1 MNGPRRAGS
10 HYGPRGVFDPPNTS
24 TRPVSSPDPTP
35 GEVSRAL
42 SAAARTLD
50 ARAANPAG
58 ADPGEILC
66 QLPRGDGT
74 ELRVSIHHYEG
85 RPFVRLAPWSGGWP
99 VKGKGATVKPRE
111 LAAVVVALGRALEQL
126 ERGAA

>member
-10 HYGPRGVFDPPNTS
+10 HYGPHGMFDPPNTS
-24 TRPVSSPDPTP
+24 TRPVSAPDPTP

-74 ELRVSIHHYEG
+74 ELRVSIHAYEG
-85 RPFVRLAPWSGGWP
+85 RPFVRLAPWRDGWP
-99 VKGKGATVKPRE
+99 VKGKGCSVKVRE
-111 LAAVVVALGRALEQL
+111 LAHLVVALATALE
-126 ERGAA
+126 RTAARAA